1 MTKLTTLLA
10 ATALAGVAAP
20 GFAEV
25 WDMPLAYSA
34 TNYHSVTAEQFGNC
48 VTTGTGGEIEIK
60 THPSGSLFAGND
72 IKRAVQTGQVP
83 IGERLLSAHENENP
97 LFGVDSIPFL
107 ATSFDQAADLWT
119 AAKPALTEL
128 LAKQNMT
135 LVYSVPWPP

>member
-60 THPSGSLFAGND
+60 TAGD
-72 IKRAVQTGQVP
+72 EPEFTVTDLPDPHEVREAISRA
-83 IGERLLSAHENENP
+83 
-97 LFGVDSIPFL
+97 
-107 ATSFDQAADLWT
+107 QAMRAD
-119 AAKPALTEL
+119 E
-128 LAKQNMT
+128 
-135 LVYSVPWPP
+135 